1 VKFTHLLY
9 TIVQIA
15 LISCL
20 LWVCNQLS
28 GRLDLPVPGSVLGL
42 CILAV
47 LLIMGIIPE
56 KWIALGA
63 AWLLA
68 DMLLFFVPAVVS
80 VLKYRSML
88 GQSGVSLFAIL
99 IGGTITVML
108 GTAWVVDRVFA
119 FEHRR
124 LQEKQNV

>member
-1 VKFTHLLY
+1 
-9 TIVQIA
+9 
-15 LISCL
+15 
-20 LWVCNQLS
+20 
-28 GRLDLPVPGSVLGL
+28 
-42 CILAV
+42 
-47 LLIMGIIPE
+47 
-56 KWIALGA
+56 
-63 AWLLA
+63 
-68 DMLLFFVPAVVS
+68 
-80 VLKYRSML
+80 ML

>member
-1 VKFTHLLY
+1 VKITHLFY
-9 TIVQIA
+9 TITQIV

-20 LWVCNQLS
+20 LWACNLISNRLGLS
-28 GRLDLPVPGSVLGL
+28 VPGSVLGL
-42 CILAV
+42 AILAT
-47 LLIMGIIPE
+47 LLITGVIQE

-80 VLKYRSML
+80 VLKYRSLL
-88 GQSGVSLFAIL
+88 GQSGLSLMSSVLA
-99 IGGTITVML
+99 GTITVML

-119 FEHRR
+119 FEHKR